1 MTIEERRFAIQKCLD
16 SKKSQEERN
25 KLGQF
30 STPYGLA
37 CEIMRYAKKIG
48 VNASRFLEP
57 SIGTG
62 VFYSALQSE
71 FRGLIHIATGY
82 EIDKHYYDPACEL
95 WQGFPIAL
103 RNEDFLKASIDSEK
117 YSLLVANPPYSRH
130 HHLDSNL
137 KKVLKKKVLQE
148 TGIQISGL
156 AGLYCYFMLLSTKWI
171 EEGGVSIWLIPSEF
185 MDVNYGEAIK
195 KYLLQNVT
203 LIHIHR
209 FCPEDV
215 QFDDAMVTSSIVV
228 FKNEKPQKNN
238 QILLS
243 EGGTICHPKHSI
255 SKLREEMSPKGKWSN
270 LFTEDELTT
279 SNDVV
284 LGDFFKVSRGL
295 ATGDN
300 NFFIIDKKTIEEYSI
315 PQEFLV
321 PVLPAPRNMKTDLIE
336 ECQKEDHTLFIFSC
350 SWAEDILRDR
360 HPGVWRYLQMGRANK
375 VHEGYIC
382 SHRPLW
388 YSCERRKPAPFV
400 MPYMGRDNSE
410 SELFRFIL
418 NRSTAIATN
427 GYLMLYPKAEYEEA
441 LKDKDIQIAV
451 WEILKNVPKES
462 LTHNGRV
469 YGGGLHKLEPKEL
482 MTVPMPQLKR
492 VLTHRASNVQLSLF

>member
-1 MTIEERRFAIQKCLD
+1 MTIEEHRFAIQKRLD
-16 SKKSQEERN
+16 SEKSQEERN

-37 CEIMRYAKKIG
+37 CEIMRYAKEMG
-48 VNASRFLEP
+48 ADASRFLEP
-57 SIGTG
+57 AIGTG

-71 FRGLIHIATGY
+71 FSGLKHTATGY
-82 EIDKHYYDPACEL
+82 EIDEHYYNPTCEL
-95 WQGFPIAL
+95 WQGFPITL
-103 RNEDFLKASIDSEK
+103 RHEDFLNASVDSEK

-130 HHLDSNL
+130 HHIDGNL
-137 KKVLKKKVLQE
+137 KKDLQGKVRQE

-156 AGLYCYFMLLSTKWI
+156 AGLYCYFMLLSTKWL
-171 EEGGVSIWLIPSEF
+171 EEGGISIWLIPSEF

-215 QFDDAMVTSSIVV
+215 QFDDAIVTSSIVI
-228 FKNEKPQKNN
+228 FKNEKPKANH

-243 EGGTICHPKHSI
+243 EGGTICHPKRYFN
-255 SKLREEMSPKGKWSN
+255 KLSQEIKEGTKWSN
-270 LFTEDELTT
+270 LFTEEITF
-279 SNDVV
+279 NNEVV

-300 NFFIIDKKTIEEYSI
+300 SFFIIDKKTIEEYSI

-321 PVLPAPRNMKTDLIE
+321 PVLPAPRKMKADLVE
-336 ECQKEDHTLFIFSC
+336 ECQFEDHNLFIFSC
-350 SWAEDILRDR
+350 AWAEDILREI
-360 HPGVWRYLQMGRANK
+360 HPGVWRYLQVGRANN

-388 YSCERRKPAPFV
+388 YSCERREPAPFL
-400 MPYMGRDNSE
+400 MTYMGRGNSD

-427 GYLMLYPKAEYEEA
+427 GYLMLYPKPEYANA
-441 LKDKDIQIAV
+441 LKDKNIQVAV
-451 WEILKNVPKES
+451 WEILKNAPKES

-469 YGGGLHKLEPKEL
+469 YGGGLHKMEPKEL
-482 MTVPMPQLKR
+482 MSVPMPQLKH
-492 VLTHRASNVQLSLF
+492 VLAGHASNVQLTLF